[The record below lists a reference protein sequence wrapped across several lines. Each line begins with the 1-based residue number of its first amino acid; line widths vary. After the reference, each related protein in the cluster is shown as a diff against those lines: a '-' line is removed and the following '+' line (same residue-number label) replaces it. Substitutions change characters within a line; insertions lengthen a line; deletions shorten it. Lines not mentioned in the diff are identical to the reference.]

1 MTDKATIQPKSK
13 PEKTTISISGET
25 YERLEIYCRAN
36 GILRKEFVSLALE
49 YFERTGFDLKSN
61 ALDYSP
67 LEKIIGEL
75 NEVKATMQTS
85 NEGTEAIRQLLQAV
99 REQTAKQL
107 PAPELIV
114 QATEAKAKAESLAA
128 ERAKDLQLLQEENN
142 RLRNEIKVLQEYK
155 EKAHR
160 ELCRIRDEQKTIGK
174 IKVNTKTNHTGK
186 KNCGNVKGGFDR
198 TDFFRKCETSFD
210 KRTGYDRA
218 PEQTFDYL
226 NTMKNGSPK
235 EIFQKKEWAERVNH
249 ERLEKMKAEWSRDLQ
264 EPHQEQ
270 GREENQQQG
279 NSIIFQVLYIDQ
291 APQRKKQQEEELDQ
305 PKKRSRGF
313 GMGM

>member
-1 MTDKATIQPKSK
+1 MTDKVTIQPKSK

-25 YERLEIYCRAN
+25 SERLEIYCRAN

-107 PAPELIV
+107 PAPELIAKAAEDTVSLLLALFTALFLVRFLKIPAPELIV

-128 ERAKDLQLLQEENN
+128 ERAKDLQLLQEND

-155 EKAHR
+155 EKARR
-160 ELCRIRDEQKTIGK
+160 ELCRVRDEQKTFGK
-174 IKVNTKTNHTGK
+174 IKVKTEFN
-186 KNCGNVKGGFDR
+186 
-198 TDFFRKCETSFD
+198 
-210 KRTGYDRA
+210 
-218 PEQTFDYL
+218 L
-226 NTMKNGSPK
+226 
-235 EIFQKKEWAERVNH
+235 
-249 ERLEKMKAEWSRDLQ
+249 
-264 EPHQEQ
+264 
-270 GREENQQQG
+270 
-279 NSIIFQVLYIDQ
+279 
-291 APQRKKQQEEELDQ
+291 
-305 PKKRSRGF
+305 
-313 GMGM
+313 

>member
-25 YERLEIYCRAN
+25 SERLEIYCR
-36 GILRKEFVSLALE
+36 
-49 YFERTGFDLKSN
+49 

-128 ERAKDLQLLQEENN
+128 ERAKDLQLLQEEND

-160 ELCRIRDEQKTIGK
+160 ELCRVRDEQKTIGK
-174 IKVNTKTNHTGK
+174 IKVNT
-186 KNCGNVKGGFDR
+186 
-198 TDFFRKCETSFD
+198 
-210 KRTGYDRA
+210 
-218 PEQTFDYL
+218 
-226 NTMKNGSPK
+226 
-235 EIFQKKEWAERVNH
+235 
-249 ERLEKMKAEWSRDLQ
+249 
-264 EPHQEQ
+264 
-270 GREENQQQG
+270 
-279 NSIIFQVLYIDQ
+279 
-291 APQRKKQQEEELDQ
+291 EL
-305 PKKRSRGF
+305 
-313 GMGM
+313 